1 MSGASQVF
9 FEEAKELLA
18 MWENAMLAI
27 DQGDTDPARINEM
40 FRAAHTIKG
49 GAGLFGLN
57 EIVEFT
63 HVVENFMDLARNGQI
78 KLDSN
83 SINVLLACQDFLQNL
98 VQRREEDLEP
108 DEEVH
113 QNSKILLDQL
123 RVYTGGGAPAPESEP
138 EERAPAP
145 VVAAVPSAPR
155 FADEVQS
162 EFWHISL
169 VPTAEVFRFGMD
181 PASFIRYLDELG
193 HIHAVRTIVEL
204 PDWMEFDPDLCYYT
218 FEIAFDSGATK
229 EDIEEV
235 FEFINDGSKIRIIP
249 PHSRIG
255 EYKEL
260 LRSMPGKEQ
269 LLGELLVACGSLT
282 PKEMAEAL
290 GLQESQR
297 KEIAE
302 QTGKAQPEQVKLGDV
317 LVKEQM
323 VHPEVVQAALQQQK
337 VGVKKEERRPA
348 ENKFLKIEASKLD
361 TLINLVGELVIA
373 GSGASQLAR
382 ILKHNPMMES
392 TEVILDLVERIRD
405 NALNLRMVPMGEV
418 FQRFPRV
425 VRDTAKELGKQID
438 LQISGAETELDKGMV
453 EKLADPLTH
462 IVRNAMDHGLE
473 AVEDRI
479 AVGKNPVGTLKLH
492 AYHESGSVV
501 IEVRDDGRG
510 LNRERI
516 LSKAIQK
523 GLVAPGADLS
533 DAEIYR
539 LIFEPGF
546 STAEQVTNLSG
557 RGVGMD
563 VVKSTIEGMR
573 GIVEID
579 SYPGQGSCFKI
590 RLPLTLAIIDGFLV
604 SVGDIKM
611 VLPQDMV
618 LECIQLPE
626 EHDPMHDF
634 VNLRGEV
641 LPFVQLNRLLQIPAH
656 PDQRQNIVVVQYGQF
671 RAGVVVDRLHG
682 GLQAVIKP
690 LGEIFAHLKGL
701 GGSTV
706 LGSGEVALMLD
717 IPEIIG
723 LAQKKDRRTV
733 QKHLLTKIEV

>member
-18 MWENAMLAI
+18 VWENAMLAI

-78 KLDSN
+78 QLESS

-98 VQRREEDLEP
+98 VQRREEGLEP
-108 DEEVH
+108 DEEVE
-113 QNSKILLDQL
+113 QSSKVLLDQL
-123 RVYTGGGAPAPESEP
+123 RPLTKTGASAPVSAPKSSAPAKPKQAESKNFP
-138 EERAPAP
+138 DQ
-145 VVAAVPSAPR
+145 V
-155 FADEVQS
+155 DS
-162 EFWHISL
+162 EYWHISL
-169 VPTAEVFRFGMD
+169 VPTPEVFHFGMD

-193 HIHAVRTIVEL
+193 RIHLVRTWVET
-204 PDWMEFDPDLCYYT
+204 PAWDEFDPDRCYYT
-218 FEIAFDSGATK
+218 FEISFESGATK

-235 FEFINDGSKIRIIP
+235 FEFISEGSKIRIIP

-255 EYKEL
+255 EYQDL
-260 LRSMPGKEQ
+260 LQTMPGKE
-269 LLGELLVACGSLT
+269 LMLGELLVACGTLT
-282 PKEMAEAL
+282 QKEMNEAL
-290 GLQESQR
+290 GIQETQR
-297 KEIAE
+297 REIAE
-302 QTGKAQPEQVKLGDV
+302 QKGAAEPEKIKLGDV
-317 LVKEQM
+317 LVQEKM
-323 VHPEVVQAALQQQK
+323 VHPEVVKTALNQQK
-337 VGVKKEERRPA
+337 QAPKKEERRSV

-361 TLINLVGELVIA
+361 SLINLVGELVIA

-382 ILKHNPMMES
+382 LLKHNPMMES

-405 NALNLRMVPMGEV
+405 TALNLRMVPMGEV

-473 AVEDRI
+473 SVEDRI
-479 AVGKNPVGTLKLH
+479 AAGKDATGILKLH

-510 LNRERI
+510 LNKDRI
-516 LSKAIQK
+516 LSKAIEK
-523 GLVAPGADLS
+523 GLVAPGADLTDS
-533 DAEIYR
+533 EIYR

-573 GIVEID
+573 GFVEIE
-579 SYPGQGSCFKI
+579 SNPGFGSCFKI

-604 SVGDIKM
+604 SVGEIKM

-641 LPFVQLNRLLQIPAH
+641 LPFVQLNRLLQVPSH
-656 PDQRQNIVVVQYGQF
+656 PNQRQNIVVVQYGTF

-690 LGEIFAHLKGL
+690 LGEIFTHLKGL

-723 LAQKKDRRTV
+723 LAQKKDRRAV
-733 QKHLLTKIEV
+733 HKHLLTRIET